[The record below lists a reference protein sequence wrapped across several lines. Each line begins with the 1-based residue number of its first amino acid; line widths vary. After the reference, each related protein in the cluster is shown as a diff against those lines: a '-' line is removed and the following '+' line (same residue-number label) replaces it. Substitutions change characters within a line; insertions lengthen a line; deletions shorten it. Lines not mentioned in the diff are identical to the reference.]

1 MYKLLYFN
9 VTGLGESIRFLLNQC
24 GIKFEDVR
32 FTSDDWPKHKPNV
45 PMGQVP
51 VLEIDG
57 KQYHQSRA
65 IGRFLAKKGN
75 LYGSDD
81 FEAMEIDATIDSM
94 DDIRLALSQY
104 YWEKDPAF
112 KEKLKE
118 TAFQKL
124 PYYLDKFEAQVKKNG
139 GYFVGGKLSWADLLW
154 AAYFDYLSFV
164 LGDDPNKDH
173 SELKKLVEKVRALPN
188 IKAYIEKRPTTQIFN
203 QFLCNL
209 ITTNIIAEQNMPT
222 YKLMYLN
229 ATGIGEPIRFLL
241 SHCGIKFEDIR
252 ITFDEWPKYKPN
264 MPMGQVPV
272 LEIDGK
278 QYHQSKAIGRFIAK
292 KGNLYG
298 SDDFEA
304 MEIDAVVD
312 SIDDIRHAM
321 GHYYMEQNPTF
332 KAKLKEIVFQK
343 LYHSRDKFEEQVKK
357 NGGYLVGGKLSWADF
372 QWAGHCDILSSILAV
387 DPNEDHP
394 ELKKLVE
401 KVRALPNVKAYI
413 EKRPKTEF

>member
-1 MYKLLYFN
+1 
-9 VTGLGESIRFLLNQC
+9 
-24 GIKFEDVR
+24 
-32 FTSDDWPKHKPNV
+32 
-45 PMGQVP
+45 
-51 VLEIDG
+51 
-57 KQYHQSRA
+57 
-65 IGRFLAKKGN
+65 
-75 LYGSDD
+75 
-81 FEAMEIDATIDSM
+81 
-94 DDIRLALSQY
+94 
-104 YWEKDPAF
+104 
-112 KEKLKE
+112 
-118 TAFQKL
+118 
-124 PYYLDKFEAQVKKNG
+124 
-139 GYFVGGKLSWADLLW
+139 
-154 AAYFDYLSFV
+154 
-164 LGDDPNKDH
+164 
-173 SELKKLVEKVRALPN
+173 
-188 IKAYIEKRPTTQIFN
+188 
-203 QFLCNL
+203 
-209 ITTNIIAEQNMPT
+209 MPT

-241 SHCGIKFEDIR
+241 NHCGIKFEDIR

-312 SIDDIRHAM
+312 SIDDIRQAM

-343 LYHSRDKFEEQVKK
+343 LYQSRDKFEEQVKK

-372 QWAGHCDILSSILAV
+372 QWAGHCDILSSVLAV

-413 EKRPKTEF
+413 EKRPKTEFRNWIADCKIIIMSIYKLTYFKDGAVGEPSRYLLSYCGIEFEDIRLTMEEWPKYKSNMPMGQLPILEINNKTYHQSRAIARFIAKKGNLYSSDEFEAMEIDATVDSMEDIRRVMGEYYWAQDPIFKAKLKEIAFQKLPFYLDKFEAQVKNNGGYFINGKLSWPDFMWAAYSERISFILTRDVNQDHPELKKLVEKIRALPEIKAYIEKRPKLQ

>member
-1 MYKLLYFN
+1 
-9 VTGLGESIRFLLNQC
+9 
-24 GIKFEDVR
+24 
-32 FTSDDWPKHKPNV
+32 
-45 PMGQVP
+45 
-51 VLEIDG
+51 
-57 KQYHQSRA
+57 
-65 IGRFLAKKGN
+65 
-75 LYGSDD
+75 
-81 FEAMEIDATIDSM
+81 
-94 DDIRLALSQY
+94 
-104 YWEKDPAF
+104 
-112 KEKLKE
+112 
-118 TAFQKL
+118 
-124 PYYLDKFEAQVKKNG
+124 
-139 GYFVGGKLSWADLLW
+139 
-154 AAYFDYLSFV
+154 
-164 LGDDPNKDH
+164 
-173 SELKKLVEKVRALPN
+173 
-188 IKAYIEKRPTTQIFN
+188 
-203 QFLCNL
+203 
-209 ITTNIIAEQNMPT
+209 MPT

-241 SHCGIKFEDIR
+241 NHCGIKFEDIR

-312 SIDDIRHAM
+312 SIDDIRQGKFIFVAM

-343 LYHSRDKFEEQVKK
+343 LYQSRDKFEEQVKK

-372 QWAGHCDILSSILAV
+372 QWAGHCDILSSVLAV